1 MNVLIIGSGGRE
13 HAIAV
18 ALRRSSRLEDLYVM
32 PGNAGTAALGTNVE
46 INIKDHAAVIEFA
59 RQHQIGLVV
68 VGPEAP
74 LADGVVD
81 SLQAA
86 GIRTFG
92 PTKAAAQLESSK
104 AFSKDFMRS
113 VGIPT
118 AQHAAFS
125 DYVAALR
132 YLETCKHPV
141 VVKADGLAAG
151 KGVIICDDRD
161 DAAAAVTHLMRGSAF
176 GAAGGTV
183 IIEERLTGPELSVL
197 AFCDGKTVVPMP
209 PARDHKRIG
218 DGDRGPNTGGM
229 GAYAPVPDIP
239 KTLVDQIV
247 RRVLQPAVN
256 GMAERGMPFVG
267 VLFAGLMLTPDGV
280 RTLEFNVRFG
290 DPETQ
295 AILPLLDSDLLD
307 IFDACIDGTLRRDQ
321 VRWLD
326 GVCATIVLA
335 AANYPAEP
343 RRGDPIQLPAQLPE
357 SVVLYHAG
365 TESRGQQIVTAGGR
379 VLAVSAVGPTL
390 DDALQAAYFIVSQ
403 VHFDGMQYRRDIGR
417 PPQAA
422 YARAGVDIA
431 AGARATDLMKG
442 YVRSTYTRA
451 VLSEMGA
458 FSGLYDASEIKAM
471 SAPILVAST
480 DGVGTKTM
488 VAARMN
494 RWDTIGRDLV
504 NHCVNDILVQGG
516 RPLFFMDYVASSKL
530 DAEQIATVVRG
541 VAEACREIGCVLLG
555 GETAEMPGVYQP
567 GEIDLAGTM
576 VGVVER
582 DALIDG
588 TRVSSGDAVL
598 ALPSTGLHTN
608 GYSLARLALQ
618 SLDWQV
624 PHPQLD
630 GQSIGA
636 ALLAVHRCYL
646 NEVSVLRSAGIDI
659 KALAHITGGGV
670 VDNVPR
676 VLPAGTAAVI
686 RRGTWPE
693 PPIFGLI
700 ARHAQ
705 VDVAEQFHALNMGI
719 GMIVIVPADQI
730 DAALATAPEL
740 RHVGEIVTGERT
752 VTIEAPHG

>member
-46 INIKDHAAVIEFA
+46 INIKDHAAVIEFV

-176 GAAGGTV
+176 GTAGGTV

-256 GMAERGMPFVG
+256 GMAER
-267 VLFAGLMLTPDGV
+267 
-280 RTLEFNVRFG
+280 
-290 DPETQ
+290 
-295 AILPLLDSDLLD
+295 
-307 IFDACIDGTLRRDQ
+307 
-321 VRWLD
+321 
-326 GVCATIVLA
+326 
-335 AANYPAEP
+335 
-343 RRGDPIQLPAQLPE
+343 
-357 SVVLYHAG
+357 
-365 TESRGQQIVTAGGR
+365 
-379 VLAVSAVGPTL
+379 
-390 DDALQAAYFIVSQ
+390 
-403 VHFDGMQYRRDIGR
+403 
-417 PPQAA
+417 
-422 YARAGVDIA
+422 
-431 AGARATDLMKG
+431 
-442 YVRSTYTRA
+442 
-451 VLSEMGA
+451 
-458 FSGLYDASEIKAM
+458 
-471 SAPILVAST
+471 
-480 DGVGTKTM
+480 
-488 VAARMN
+488 
-494 RWDTIGRDLV
+494 
-504 NHCVNDILVQGG
+504 
-516 RPLFFMDYVASSKL
+516 
-530 DAEQIATVVRG
+530 
-541 VAEACREIGCVLLG
+541 CR
-555 GETAEMPGVYQP
+555 
-567 GEIDLAGTM
+567 
-576 VGVVER
+576 
-582 DALIDG
+582 
-588 TRVSSGDAVL
+588 
-598 ALPSTGLHTN
+598 
-608 GYSLARLALQ
+608 
-618 SLDWQV
+618 
-624 PHPQLD
+624 
-630 GQSIGA
+630 
-636 ALLAVHRCYL
+636 
-646 NEVSVLRSAGIDI
+646 
-659 KALAHITGGGV
+659 
-670 VDNVPR
+670 
-676 VLPAGTAAVI
+676 
-686 RRGTWPE
+686 
-693 PPIFGLI
+693 
-700 ARHAQ
+700 
-705 VDVAEQFHALNMGI
+705 
-719 GMIVIVPADQI
+719 
-730 DAALATAPEL
+730 
-740 RHVGEIVTGERT
+740 
-752 VTIEAPHG
+752 HGK